1 MRFLAGALA
10 LLLLI
15 CGLLPAQSFS
25 QKTRP
30 LPPGKLRPAVPE
42 TAPAPARPATNLG
55 PPVAPPTHS
64 DPIEKLT
71 YSAEWRMIPAGTV
84 QSESG
89 KHVTVM
95 KIESTGLVSSL
106 YRIRDVYTVVYDEP
120 FCAASSTL
128 DSLEGKRHHETKVTF
143 DRAAGRATFLERDLL
158 KNSIIRTTG
167 VDTPNCVVEVLG
179 AMRRLRALAPPVG
192 QSVQIHMSDGRKS
205 NPVKVEAQEREK
217 VKTPLGSF
225 NADPL
230 RSVSLNGVVYPRKGR
245 LFIWLSDDEKH
256 LPVQI
261 KLKLPFPR
269 RHR

>member
-1 MRFLAGALA
+1 LG
-10 LLLLI
+10 
-15 CGLLPAQSFS
+15 
-25 QKTRP
+25 
-30 LPPGKLRPAVPE
+30 PAVA
-42 TAPAPARPATNLG
+42 APIQP
-55 PPVAPPTHS
+55 

-71 YSAEWRMIPAGTV
+71 YAAEWRMIPAGTV

-95 KIESTGLVSSL
+95 RLESTGLVSTL

-120 FCAASSTL
+120 NCAASSML

-192 QSVQIHMSDGRKS
+192 QSVQIDMSDGRKS
-205 NPVKVEAQEREK
+205 SPVKVEAQEREK
-217 VKTPLGSF
+217 VKTPSGTY
-225 NADPL
+225 NAIRYEAFL
-230 RSVSLNGVVYPRKGR
+230 LNGVVYPRKGR

-261 KLKLPFPR
+261 RLKLPFPVGTVTLQLQKEER
-269 RHR
+269 L